1 MEFERPILWKNNK
14 FVAEIY
20 DDNYKKYSSQNNKR
34 MADSY
39 DRTPS
44 IEVAEEQ
51 LAYYRESKFNVL
63 AYVLGGGLKGILIV
77 LIPVIALVGAFMG
90 TGVTVLPVIAYALVV
105 LALTIGMIVGLK
117 TYVDD
122 SSFNRRNLCEY
133 ERYVDEYTENLNKM
147 GARK

>member
-1 MEFERPILWKNNK
+1 
-14 FVAEIY
+14 
-20 DDNYKKYSSQNNKR
+20 

-133 ERYVDEYTENLNKM
+133 ERYVHEYTEYLNKM